1 MYSVERCDPYR
12 QIHTLY
18 HKFNEPQKRIFG
30 MIGAH
35 STLPGLRAIV
45 RVAAI
50 IVIHL
55 SQENL
60 LKISLV
66 YLSLI
71 QTMLVCKFYK
81 FYL

>member
-1 MYSVERCDPYR
+1 MNSVERGDPYR

-30 MIGAH
+30 RIGAH
-35 STLPGLRAIV
+35 STLPGLRAVV

-60 LKISLV
+60 PKICLV
-66 YLSLI
+66 DLSVI
-71 QTMLVCKFYK
+71 QTILTCTF
-81 FYL
+81 L